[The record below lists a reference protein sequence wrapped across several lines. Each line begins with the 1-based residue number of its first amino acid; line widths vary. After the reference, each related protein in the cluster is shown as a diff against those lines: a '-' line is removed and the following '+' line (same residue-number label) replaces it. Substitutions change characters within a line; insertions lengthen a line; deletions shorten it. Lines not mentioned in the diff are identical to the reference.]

1 MKDPIVSEICIL
13 LSLTCSWMQA
23 DARDSLVDLTVSLLT
38 LRTVRHR
45 RPLDQ

>member
-1 MKDPIVSEICIL
+1 
-13 LSLTCSWMQA
+13 MQA

-45 RPLDQ
+45 RHLQSDLSIVTSSQS

>member
-1 MKDPIVSEICIL
+1 MF
-13 LSLTCSWMQA
+13 LTCSWMQA

-45 RPLDQ
+45 RHLHQ